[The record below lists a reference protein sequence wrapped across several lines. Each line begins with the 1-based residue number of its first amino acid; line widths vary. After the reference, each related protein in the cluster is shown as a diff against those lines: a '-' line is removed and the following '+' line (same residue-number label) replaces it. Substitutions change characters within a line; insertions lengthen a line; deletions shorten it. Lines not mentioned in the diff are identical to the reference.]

1 MIFKKEYTACPNCK
15 SKECVHEYDYLTY
28 SEKLECSNC
37 KYKISFTYITDE
49 NGNTIKLD
57 DNMNLT
63 LKNLINKR
71 FLSKVPCGIV
81 INQNNDGEI
90 IGNAIMSEIHQYK
103 TLINTDLYRRHHYTN
118 FNATLYRLLDNKMT
132 VDVLYEK
139 EDNYD
144 DDLPF

>member
-1 MIFKKEYTACPNCK
+1 MIYKKEYTTCPNCK

-37 KYKISFTYITDE
+37 KYKISFTYITDV

-57 DNMNLT
+57 DNKNLT
-63 LKNLINKR
+63 FKNLISKE
-71 FLSKVPCGIV
+71 FLLKVPCGVV
-81 INQNNDGEI
+81 INQHTDGEI

-103 TLINTDLYRRHHYTN
+103 TLLKTDHYGRHHYTN
-118 FNATLYRLLDNKMT
+118 FNTTIYRLLDNKIT

-139 EDNYD
+139 QDKD
-144 DDLPF
+144 DDLPYG